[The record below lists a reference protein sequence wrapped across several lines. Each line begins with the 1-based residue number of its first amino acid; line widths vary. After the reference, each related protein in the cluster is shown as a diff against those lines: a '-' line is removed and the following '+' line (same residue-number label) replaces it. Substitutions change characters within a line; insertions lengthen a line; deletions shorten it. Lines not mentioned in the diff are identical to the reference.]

1 MRELRVYRSG
11 VFGDGDITN
20 YRDQLRSASVF
31 NMILIRAF
39 MGREPRERNS
49 VRRERNVT
57 EAWKQNVCGAIIS
70 HSLFETW
77 AT

>member
-1 MRELRVYRSG
+1 
-11 VFGDGDITN
+11 
-20 YRDQLRSASVF
+20 
-31 NMILIRAF
+31 

-57 EAWKQNVCGAIIS
+57 AAWKQNVCGAIIS

-77 AT
+77 VTYIVRLVAHCISQCLLAEFHSLQQYGNIYDISDHVAQ